1 MLFQVPPPIFSLK
14 NRQAGRKLHDAFFV
28 LLKQRTP
35 NDVTSW
41 KTYVKTHHIGQT
53 STTPTAT
60 DFPSLAD
67 TVAPKHPAKAPV
79 AAKKGSLTTQTT
91 TALRPSVPMRPAQTL
106 ITSTSSSS
114 TSPPPPAQSPVPPAA
129 SPSLPSTMPA
139 VSQAPSTPF
148 LFAPA
153 THSPTPPVDATSTD
167 IDMPS
172 QTLSLPTSSLSGID
186 REKALRPLLHNTTTI
201 SVQPAPLPV
210 PVSRP
215 LVHEL
220 YAQAF
225 ALLPTI
231 HTFYGLLTQKA
242 KSLYDYLFNP
252 AVTIVPEKEV
262 DTVSDTPDDPMAD
275 STTGEAPP
283 MPIKISPT
291 PFSQL
296 VADYVNLDASF
307 DDPGK
312 TQRP

>member
-1 MLFQVPPPIFSLK
+1 M
-14 NRQAGRKLHDAFFV
+14 DA
-28 LLKQRTP
+28 
-35 NDVTSW
+35 
-41 KTYVKTHHIGQT
+41 
-53 STTPTAT
+53 A
-60 DFPSLAD
+60 
-67 TVAPKHPAKAPV
+67 
-79 AAKKGSLTTQTT
+79 
-91 TALRPSVPMRPAQTL
+91 
-106 ITSTSSSS
+106 
-114 TSPPPPAQSPVPPAA
+114 
-129 SPSLPSTMPA
+129 
-139 VSQAPSTPF
+139 
-148 LFAPA
+148 
-153 THSPTPPVDATSTD
+153 STD

-172 QTLSLPTSSLSGID
+172 QTLSLPTSFLSGID
-186 REKALRPLLHNTTTI
+186 REKALRPLLHNATTI

-252 AVTIVPEKEV
+252 AVTIVPEQEV
-262 DTVSDTPDDPMAD
+262 DTVSDIPDDPMHD

-283 MPIKISPT
+283 TPMEIS

-307 DDPGK
+307 DDPGRLSAPEIQPSDYS
-312 TQRP
+312 TEPMDTPAFDDSMLSPLS